1 MEQEK
6 KSNGEFFGIIVII
19 IILIIGGIYILHS
32 EYKNY
37 INRKQPPTTQNSNL
51 K

>member
-6 KSNGEFFGIIVII
+6 KSSGEFFGLVVII
-19 IILIIGGIYILHS
+19 IILIIGGIYIWHS
-32 EYKNY
+32 ELKSVVN
-37 INRKQPPTTQNSNL
+37 KTPSTTTPSSAV